1 MVPRA
6 EIISISISDSMKKI
20 LNTINIETHSR
31 MPVFKNNLD
40 NIMGM
45 IHIKDIIA
53 NIDKKNFSE
62 IYLEFHVK

>member
-20 LNTINIETHSR
+20 LNTINSETHSR

-53 NIDKKNFSE
+53 NIDKKIFP
-62 IYLEFHVK
+62 